1 VSTLTKK
8 EEELLSEVQ
17 NLQNTV
23 HELEVLN
30 TKQNFE
36 LEVRERDL
44 DELVRRSAIA
54 EQEQRN
60 QQQLL
65 KQRESE
71 IQELQARINSVS
83 KQRDNLSSLTTQI

>member
-1 VSTLTKK
+1 
-8 EEELLSEVQ
+8 VQ